1 LTHGYTYLS
10 PYLDG
15 NLYSALSA
23 VAGQPGSIRRTYGSK
38 KQLKSERLSS
48 ITSSEDYVLKAEG
61 TH

>member
-38 KQLKSERLSS
+38 KQLKSENKWLLSELTVV
-48 ITSSEDYVLKAEG
+48 IYIV
-61 TH
+61 H